1 MSDSEGRDIPPLLRK
16 ENDVDIAALKN
27 KLLET
32 LDSIDKDKLSLMG
45 LRLYADILKTASE
58 IQTKS
63 YAETMAEMMN
73 GFHALIPAPPG
84 VCDRKGDA

>member
-1 MSDSEGRDIPPLLRK
+1 M
-16 ENDVDIAALKN
+16 DIATLKE

-32 LDSIDKDKLSLMG
+32 LDSIDKDKLSLMD
-45 LRLYADILKTASE
+45 LRLYTDILKTASE

-73 GFHALIPAPPG
+73 GCHTPIPAPAVIG
-84 VCDRKGDA
+84 SMKGDA